1 MMGAMA
7 RTTTTLDITELA
19 SRLRLGVTRLA
30 RRLRQEAE
38 YGITLTKL
46 SALTAVERGGRVTV
60 SELCAAEQVQP
71 PTMSRAVAGLEAAGL
86 IAREQDPDDRRV
98 SWLRVT
104 PEGTKLLQRS
114 RRRKE
119 AYLAKRLRELEPEQV
134 AVLDRAAAIL
144 EELVEG
150 PQ

>member
-1 MMGAMA
+1 
-7 RTTTTLDITELA
+7 
-19 SRLRLGVTRLA
+19 
-30 RRLRQEAE
+30 LRQEAE

-104 PEGTKLLQRS
+104 PAGTKLLQRS